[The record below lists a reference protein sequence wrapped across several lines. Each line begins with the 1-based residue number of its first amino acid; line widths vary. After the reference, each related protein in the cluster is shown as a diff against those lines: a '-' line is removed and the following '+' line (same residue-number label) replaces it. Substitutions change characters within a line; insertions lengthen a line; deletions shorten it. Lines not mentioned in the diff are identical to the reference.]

1 MAVNPRRRMLPD
13 SAGSRLVPGVKQ
25 LESFRSYSVNMSTPL
40 NRLDDLISVLK
51 GERDERRSNAR
62 IKTLRRTRIVREDEG
77 KGMRCFI
84 CDISKTGARLR
95 PADAEAVPDRFLLQV
110 EHDLS
115 LVCDVKYRSQDEVG
129 VSFDLTAQ
137 Q

>member
-1 MAVNPRRRMLPD
+1 
-13 SAGSRLVPGVKQ
+13 
-25 LESFRSYSVNMSTPL
+25 MSTPL
-40 NRLDDLISVLK
+40 NRLDDFISVLK
-51 GERDERRSNAR
+51 GERDERRVSAR
-62 IKTLRRTRIVREDEG
+62 IKTLKRTRIIQG
-77 KGMRCFI
+77 KESSGMRCFI

-115 LVCDVKYRSQDEVG
+115 LICDVKFRSADELG

-137 Q
+137 QQAS

>member
-1 MAVNPRRRMLPD
+1 
-13 SAGSRLVPGVKQ
+13 
-25 LESFRSYSVNMSTPL
+25 MSTPL

-51 GERDERRSNAR
+51 GERDERRVSAR
-62 IKTLRRTRIVREDEG
+62 IKTLKRTRIVQG
-77 KGMRCFI
+77 KESSGMRCFI

-115 LVCDVKYRSQDEVG
+115 LICDVKFRSADELG

-137 Q
+137 QQAS

>member
-1 MAVNPRRRMLPD
+1 MA
-13 SAGSRLVPGVKQ
+13 S
-25 LESFRSYSVNMSTPL
+25 PL

-51 GERDERRSNAR
+51 GERDERRLHAR
-62 IKTLRRTRIVREDEG
+62 IKTLRRTRIVHDDDN

-84 CDISKTGARLR
+84 CDISTTGARLR

-110 EHDLS
+110 EHDLA
-115 LVCDVKYRSQDEVG
+115 LICDVKYRSADELG

-137 Q
+137 QRSA